1 MLKVI
6 ADEVKLPHSK
16 LRTVMHKYA
25 NIAGASIPIVLD
37 DIKHQGILHKN
48 NKLLLT
54 AIGSGWAWGSI
65 IINYVE

>member
-1 MLKVI
+1 
-6 ADEVKLPHSK
+6 
-16 LRTVMHKYA
+16 MHKYA

-65 IINYVE
+65 IINYDE